1 MFHLGSD
8 LKLIFRERITLPG
21 NVLDVA
27 VVNHGCMI
35 IYALDNMHIPFST
48 TVMAG
53 MDDKKSI
60 PLIGSL
66 ILDSSGHW
74 KKHDILQDAV
84 AGIESEAG
92 SKAFCMK
99 QKDDGGRS
107 LRSLFYGIENLRK
120 RGQEESE

>member
-21 NVLDVA
+21 NLLDVA
-27 VVNHGCMI
+27 VVNHRCMI
-35 IYALDNMHIPFST
+35 IYSLDNIHIPFST
-48 TVMAG
+48 TVMAC

-84 AGIESEAG
+84 AGIESEVG
-92 SKAFCMK
+92 SKAFCIK
-99 QKDDGGRS
+99 QKDNGGRTLS
-107 LRSLFYGIENLRK
+107 SLFYGIENLRK